1 MENFISLKNSRDGEL
16 ILSMIKSGKIPAAV
30 TVESPNIQRAREYA
44 LSVAAAI
51 MCEGEEKPCEE
62 CKNCRKIKSGH
73 PDVIIVNPVKNLK
86 TGTIA
91 VEEIRKV
98 ITDAYV
104 KPNEGDRKVYIFHG
118 ELHEISQNAMLKVFE
133 EPPQGVTFIIPCVS
147 ESSLLTTILS
157 RATRLVF
164 KGESGG
170 GISESA
176 LEISRDM
183 FLKLSMDDVA
193 GFAVAASKLKG
204 NRIIWKECLIN
215 LKYLIQQTAVAKIT
229 RKTDDELVLNAAKRM
244 SNKSLFSA
252 ENVLEE
258 LIRRTETNPNEGLF
272 ITALCMRMFNNKE

>member
-30 TVESPNIQRAREYA
+30 TVESPDIQKAREYA

-51 MCEGEEKPCEE
+51 MCEGEDKPCEQ
-62 CKNCRKIKSGH
+62 CRICRKIKSGH
-73 PDVIIVNPVKNLK
+73 PDIIIVSPAKNIK
-86 TGTIA
+86 SGTIA
-91 VEEIRKV
+91 VDEIRNIIV
-98 ITDAYV
+98 DSYV
-104 KPNEGDRKVYIFHG
+104 KPNDGDRKIYIFHG
-118 ELHEISQNAMLKVFE
+118 ELSEISQNAMLKVFE
-133 EPPQGVTFIIPCVS
+133 EPPKGVTFIIPCVS

-164 KGESGG
+164 KGESGQ
-170 GISESA
+170 GISEQA

-183 FLKLSMDDVA
+183 FREFVCGDAA
-193 GFAVAASKLKG
+193 GFMVSAAKLKG
-204 NRIIWKECLIN
+204 NRVIWKECLIN

-229 RKTDDELVLNAAKRM
+229 RKSDDELVLTAAKRM

-252 ENVLEE
+252 ENVLNE

-272 ITALCMRMFNNKE
+272 ITALCMRLFNNKE

>member
-1 MENFISLKNSRDGEL
+1 MR
-16 ILSMIKSGKIPAAV
+16 
-30 TVESPNIQRAREYA
+30 
-44 LSVAAAI
+44 
-51 MCEGEEKPCEE
+51 
-62 CKNCRKIKSGH
+62 
-73 PDVIIVNPVKNLK
+73 
-86 TGTIA
+86 TICQ
-91 VEEIRKV
+91 
-98 ITDAYV
+98 DAYV
-104 KPNEGDRKVYIFHG
+104 KPNDGDRKVYIFHADLT
-118 ELHEISQNAMLKVFE
+118 EAAQNALLKIFE

-170 GISESA
+170 GISELA

-183 FLKLSMDDVA
+183 FREFAKDDVA
-193 GFAVAASKLKG
+193 GFALSAAKLKG

-229 RKTDDELVLNAAKRM
+229 HQTDDELILNAARRM
-244 SNKSLFSA
+244 SNKSLFSG
-252 ENVLEE
+252 ESVLDE

>member
-16 ILSMIKSGKIPAAV
+16 ILSMIKSGKTPAAV
-30 TVESPNIQRAREYA
+30 TVESPDIQKAREYA

-62 CKNCRKIKSGH
+62 CKICKKVKSGH
-73 PDVIIVNPVKNLK
+73 PDIIVVTPVKNVK
-86 TGTIA
+86 SGTIGPDD
-91 VEEIRKV
+91 IRN
-98 ITDAYV
+98 ICQDAFV
-104 KPNEGDRKVYIFHG
+104 KPNDGDRKVYIFHADLT
-118 ELHEISQNAMLKVFE
+118 EAAQNALLKMFE

-164 KGESGG
+164 KGESGQ
-170 GISESA
+170 GISELA

-183 FLKLSMDDVA
+183 FLAFSKDNAAD
-193 GFAVAASKLKG
+193 FAVASAKLKG
-204 NRIIWKECLIN
+204 NRIIWKECLVN

-229 RKTDDELVLNAAKRM
+229 PNTDDELVLSAAKRM

-252 ENVLEE
+252 EGVLDDF
-258 LIRRTETNPNEGLF
+258 IRRTETNPNEGLF
-272 ITALCMRMFNNKE
+272 FVVLCMRMFRNNE